1 MFGISRDGGIPG
13 LRYETTQD
21 GQPSLAYVRASP
33 GAHYVA
39 ISHLWADGLGNPHD
53 NTLPRCQLQ
62 SIADQVKA
70 CNEILAK
77 NPPISTDHPMNL
89 LAVLRSKAEKLFA
102 KFEDH
107 PTDFWLDVYC
117 VPLLPPG
124 DTDDE
129 LYLDDRP
136 GRDPGFTREV
146 IQRLKSIALQR
157 MYETY
162 AWARC
167 TLVLDRELMSIPRP
181 STLSERWA
189 RIALCA
195 WNTRFWTFQEYCL
208 APQTFFQFEDG
219 PWLKEFLVPWQY
231 EGQVASNFDVLN
243 NAWAMNLWRMS
254 KPERTYMGAKRDGDS
269 VGGNDTGAE
278 PMTSSAEIFT
288 SVWNCLNLRST
299 TKAEDVAMICANL
312 MYLNA
317 TELSSLGPKD
327 LMKAIVAA
335 QEVLPLHILSF
346 DANRHDPRAADVVP
360 FGRYDGWVPVS
371 PVQSQKLEQ
380 GPVYLKVL
388 DSGLELRRTGNAMIE
403 GQIFEVES
411 PESHAWSF
419 DDNAATVWVRPP
431 LSFQIPAGQKVLV
444 VFQRNIG
451 ELPQNSRRQ
460 RRGFCLLK
468 GVEMGGHLHASY
480 LCPVNWGVRGHNT
493 IHEPQQLRHCAAKR
507 VAVHSGH
514 IIIDC
519 GRSSLKYP
527 DYQQL
532 KWPLNRYRRL
542 ASRLA
547 QPPQHP
553 QTPHQHRAPH
563 VHLTYHHRHR
573 MVGPDA
579 LPCQHGM
586 EGLEEHRWR
595 CCVRPGRL
603 LPQRRPGNTGHH
615 VPSTLRH
622 RNPQLCIPDS
632 GYIRHRTPPAVVGM
646 RGAVV
651 AKVEPWLQ
659 YTPVLGS
666 PSHAVGLAQ
675 CAQILASAA
684 SPGRQQTNT
693 VARQRCRAWRSQPA
707 ETSQDG
713 GGFINWG
720 RDLCA

>member
-519 GRSSLKYP
+519 DIEGWRQGSRSRRSILK
-527 DYQQL
+527 
-532 KWPLNRYRRL
+532 RR
-542 ASRLA
+542 
-547 QPPQHP
+547 
-553 QTPHQHRAPH
+553 TNI
-563 VHLTYHHRHR
+563 VHLMYILPIITGIGWLVL
-573 MVGPDA
+573 MLCLVNTVWKAWKSIDGVAVFVLGGFFLSVA
-579 LPCQHGM
+579 LVIPGIMCLPHLGTEIHNYVYLTQGISDT
-586 EGLEEHRWR
+586 
-595 CCVRPGRL
+595 GRL
-603 LPQRRPGNTGHH
+603 LPWSECVELSLPRSSRGF
-615 VPSTLRH
+615 STLRYWVLRPTLWALLSVH
-622 RNPQLCIPDS
+622 KSWLRLRHLEDNRRIQLRDNGVELGDPSQRRLRRTEEGSSTGVVIFARN
-632 GYIRHRTPPAVVGM
+632 M
-646 RGAVV
+646 
-651 AKVEPWLQ
+651 
-659 YTPVLGS
+659 
-666 PSHAVGLAQ
+666 LAGI
-675 CAQILASAA
+675 A
-684 SPGRQQTNT
+684 
-693 VARQRCRAWRSQPA
+693 
-707 ETSQDG
+707 
-713 GGFINWG
+713 
-720 RDLCA
+720 